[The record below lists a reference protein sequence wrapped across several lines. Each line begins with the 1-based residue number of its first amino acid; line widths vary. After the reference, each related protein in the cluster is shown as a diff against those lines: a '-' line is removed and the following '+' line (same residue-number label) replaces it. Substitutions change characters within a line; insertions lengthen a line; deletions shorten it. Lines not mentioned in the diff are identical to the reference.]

1 MVKQVQTDFRRA
13 DLDSQTRALLEFA
26 EKVSLTP
33 SQVVDA
39 DLGQLRQAGLTDEDI
54 FLATH
59 IIGIFNY
66 LTRMADGLGLQLDP
80 ETEAASESAALR
92 RPGE

>member
-1 MVKQVQTDFRRA
+1 VQTDFRKA
-13 DLDSQTRALLEFA
+13 DLDTQTRALLEFA

-33 SQVVDA
+33 YKVVDE
-39 DLGQLRQAGLTDEDI
+39 DLDQLRQAGLNDQDI

-66 LTRMADGLGLQLDP
+66 LVRLADVFDLELEPEVTPSLGD
-80 ETEAASESAALR
+80 
-92 RPGE
+92 

>member
-1 MVKQVQTDFRRA
+1 MQTDFRKA

-33 SQVVDA
+33 YKVVDE
-39 DLGQLRQAGLTDEDI
+39 DLDQLRQAGLNDQDI

-66 LTRMADGLGLQLDP
+66 LVAFSRCLQPGTGAGSDVRIRRLG
-80 ETEAASESAALR
+80 EV
-92 RPGE
+92 

>member
-1 MVKQVQTDFRRA
+1 MKTDFRAA

-26 EKVSLTP
+26 EKVSLKPYT
-33 SQVVDA
+33 VA
-39 DLGQLRQAGLTDEDI
+39 DEDLNQLRQVGLGDEDI

-66 LTRMADGLGLQLDP
+66 LVRLADVFGLEVDP
-80 ETEAASESAALR
+80 EVQEES
-92 RPGE
+92 

>member
-1 MVKQVQTDFRRA
+1 MQTDFRRA

-33 SQVVDA
+33 YKVVDE
-39 DLGQLRQAGLTDEDI
+39 DLDQLRQAGLNDKDI

-66 LTRMADGLGLQLDP
+66 LVRLADVFDLELEP
-80 ETEAASESAALR
+80 EVTSSSKR
-92 RPGE
+92 GD

>member
-1 MVKQVQTDFRRA
+1 MQTDFRRA

-26 EKVSLTP
+26 EKVSLAP
-33 SQVVDA
+33 YKIVA
-39 DLGQLRQAGLTDEDI
+39 EDLNQLRQAGLTDQDI

-66 LTRMADGLGLQLDP
+66 LVRLADVFGL
-80 ETEAASESAALR
+80 EVESEVQ
-92 RPGE
+92 EEF

>member
-1 MVKQVQTDFRRA
+1 VQTDFRRA

-26 EKVSLTP
+26 EKVSLAP
-33 SQVVDA
+33 YKIVA
-39 DLGQLRQAGLTDEDI
+39 EDLNQLRQAGLTDQDI

-66 LTRMADGLGLQLDP
+66 LVRLADVFGL
-80 ETEAASESAALR
+80 EVESEVQ
-92 RPGE
+92 EEF

>member
-1 MVKQVQTDFRRA
+1 MQTDFRKA

-33 SQVVDA
+33 YKVVDE
-39 DLGQLRQAGLTDEDI
+39 DLDQLRQAGLNDQDI
-54 FLATH
+54 LLATH

-66 LTRMADGLGLQLDP
+66 LVRLADVFDLDLEPEVTSSLGD
-80 ETEAASESAALR
+80 
-92 RPGE
+92 